1 VIRASCEFE
10 IHRVHRQRMTPRDEV
25 GRSLTQI
32 NAGVQWILIQV
43 VTMSYRR
50 CIFPCCG
57 VLAMTLLCLLVHRL
71 EAGDLAVL
79 EAGKRVYD
87 QHCAACHGTDGDG
100 NGPAAVWL
108 FPKPRDFSA
117 GLYKIQSTPA
127 GSLPSDA
134 DLYRSIS
141 QGLGGSSMPAFHYLS
156 EQELL
161 DVVEYVKLLTAVVG
175 PDGRRVNRFEE
186 AAANGTLGDPITVP
200 PEPPLTFDSI
210 TRGQEV
216 YGQMQ
221 CNSCHG
227 ETGAGDGPSAP
238 TLKDSLGVV
247 IHPRDFNTDLFR
259 GGSTGQDLYTRIA
272 VGLGGTPMVAYPDE
286 ILTPS
291 DRWALVHY
299 IQSLRRKDVEVG
311 DILASDGVLPVARVK
326 GDLPLDPMDPAW
338 ERVES
343 VRVPLNPLWP
353 EPYPITGVTV
363 RALHN
368 GKVLAVL
375 LQWRDDILDGAP
387 VRVEDFQDA
396 AALQFSLTDQAPFL
410 GMGDPAEPGECVAV
424 EGRLAAG
431 HGWGTT
437 RCRSHL
443 PCDAC
448 RHLSGAGVARALPDG
463 RNRRQ
468 SSGVHRMPSPVE
480 DANATGFGTMTSQ
493 PPSAQNVGGKGI
505 WRDGFWS
512 VLFHRELESRDSGDV
527 NLIPGESNLVAFAIW
542 NGAQRDRNG
551 RKVFSNWHSMIL
563 NP

>member
-1 VIRASCEFE
+1 MTYRQCRSQGCVIVA
-10 IHRVHRQRMTPRDEV
+10 ITLLALIVQRMGASE
-25 GRSLTQI
+25 
-32 NAGVQWILIQV
+32 AAV
-43 VTMSYRR
+43 V
-50 CIFPCCG
+50 
-57 VLAMTLLCLLVHRL
+57 
-71 EAGDLAVL
+71 EAGRA
-79 EAGKRVYD
+79 VYD
-87 QHCAACHGTDGDG
+87 QHCAACHGADGDG

-108 FPKPRDFSA
+108 FPKPRNFSA
-117 GLYKIQSTPA
+117 GLFKIQSTPG

-161 DVVEYVKLLTAVVG
+161 DVVQYVKHLTAVVG
-175 PDGRRVNRFEE
+175 ADGRRVNRFEE
-186 AAANGTLGDPITVP
+186 AAANGTLGAPITVS

-216 YGQMQ
+216 YVRLQ

-286 ILTPS
+286 VLNPD

-311 DILASDGVLPVARVK
+311 DILASEGALPVARVK
-326 GDLPLDPMDPAW
+326 GDLPLDPVDLVW

-343 VRVPLNPLWP
+343 LRVPLNPLWP
-353 EPYPITGVTV
+353 EPYPVTGMGV

-368 GKVLAVL
+368 GKTLAVL
-375 LQWRDDILDGAP
+375 LQWRDEIVDGAP

-410 GMGDPAEPGECVAV
+410 GMGDPQHPVNVWQWKAGWQQDADGERTDVQLAYPSMHVDTYQESELHGLYRTAETAGNL
-424 EGRLAAG
+424 LAS
-431 HGWGTT
+431 T
-437 RCRSHL
+437 RMR
-443 PCDAC
+443 
-448 RHLSGAGVARALPDG
+448 
-463 RNRRQ
+463 
-468 SSGVHRMPSPVE
+468 SPVE

-512 VLFHRELESRDSGDV
+512 VLFYRELESRDSADV
-527 NLIPGESNLVAFAIW
+527 NLTPGESTLVAFAIW

-551 RKVFSNWHSMIL
+551 RKVISNWHRLTL

>member
-1 VIRASCEFE
+1 MACQQTDAAES
-10 IHRVHRQRMTPRDEV
+10 
-25 GRSLTQI
+25 
-32 NAGVQWILIQV
+32 AAVQ
-43 VTMSYRR
+43 
-50 CIFPCCG
+50 P
-57 VLAMTLLCLLVHRL
+57 
-71 EAGDLAVL
+71 
-79 EAGKRVYD
+79 GKALYD
-87 QHCAACHGTDGDG
+87 QHCAACHGTQGAGD
-100 NGPAAVWL
+100 GPAAVWL
-108 FPKPRDFSA
+108 FPKPRNFSA

-127 GSLPSDA
+127 GTLPSDE
-134 DLYRSIS
+134 DLYRSIRG
-141 QGLGGSSMPAFHYLS
+141 GLGGSSMPAFDYLS
-156 EQELL
+156 EEELRS
-161 DVVEYVKLLTAVVG
+161 VVGYVKHLTAVVG
-175 PDGRRVNRFEE
+175 PNGERVNRFAE
-186 AAANGTLGDPITVP
+186 ASAGGTVGVPITIP

-216 YGQMQ
+216 YAQLQ

-227 ETGAGDGPSAP
+227 ETGAGDGPSAS

-286 ILTPS
+286 VLNPT

-311 DILASDGVLPVARVK
+311 DMLASEGALTVARVK
-326 GDLPLDPMDPAW
+326 GDPPLNPVDPAW

-353 EPYPITGVTV
+353 EPYPITGMAVK
-363 RALHN
+363 ALHN
-368 GKVLAVL
+368 GKMLAVL
-375 LQWRDDILDGAP
+375 LQWRDEIADGAP

-410 GMGDPAEPGECVAV
+410 GMGDPQNPVNVWQWKAGWQQDADGERPDVQLAYPSMHVDTYQEPELHGLYRTAETAGNL
-424 EGRLAAG
+424 LAS
-431 HGWGTT
+431 T
-437 RCRSHL
+437 RMR
-443 PCDAC
+443 
-448 RHLSGAGVARALPDG
+448 
-463 RNRRQ
+463 
-468 SSGVHRMPSPVE
+468 SPVE

-493 PPSAQNVGGKGI
+493 SPSAQNVGGKGI

-512 VLFHRELESRDSGDV
+512 VLFYRELKSGDPRDV
-527 NLIPGESNLVAFAIW
+527 RLTPGESTFVAFAIW

-551 RKVFSNWHSMIL
+551 RKVFSHWHRLTL

>member
-1 VIRASCEFE
+1 MASVRRIFSSC
-10 IHRVHRQRMTPRDEV
+10 
-25 GRSLTQI
+25 
-32 NAGVQWILIQV
+32 AGVL
-43 VTMSYRR
+43 T
-50 CIFPCCG
+50 
-57 VLAMTLLCLLVHRL
+57 VL
-71 EAGDLAVL
+71 LATCQQIDSAESIVL
-79 EAGKRVYD
+79 PTGKGVYD
-87 QHCAACHGTDGDG
+87 QHCAACHGADGDG

-108 FPKPRDFSA
+108 FPKPRNFSA
-117 GLYKIQSTPA
+117 GLFKLQSTPS

-156 EQELL
+156 EQELP
-161 DVVEYVKLLTAVVG
+161 DAVQYVKHLTAVTG

-186 AAANGTLGDPITVP
+186 AAANGTLGVPITVP

-216 YGQMQ
+216 YAQLQ

-227 ETGAGDGPSAP
+227 ETGAGDGPSAS

-259 GGSTGQDLYTRIA
+259 GGPSGRDLYTRIA

-286 ILTPS
+286 VLNPD

-311 DILASDGVLPVARVK
+311 DILASEGALAVARVK
-326 GDLPLDPMDPAW
+326 GDLPLDPLDPGW

-353 EPYPITGVTV
+353 EPYPITGMAV

-368 GKVLAVL
+368 GRILAVL
-375 LQWRDDILDGAP
+375 LQWRDEILDGAP

-410 GMGDPAEPGECVAV
+410 GMGDPQHPVNVWQWKAGWQQDADGERPDVELAYPSMHVDTYQESALHGLYRTAEIAGNL
-424 EGRLAAG
+424 LAS
-431 HGWGTT
+431 T
-437 RCRSHL
+437 
-443 PCDAC
+443 
-448 RHLSGAGVARALPDG
+448 
-463 RNRRQ
+463 
-468 SSGVHRMPSPVE
+468 RMPSPVE
-480 DANATGFGTMTSQ
+480 DANATGFGTLTSQ

-512 VLFHRELESRDSGDV
+512 VLFYRELESNDPNDV
-527 NLIPGESNLVAFAIW
+527 NLTPGESTLIAFAIW

-551 RKVFSNWHSMIL
+551 RKVFSNWHHLTL